1 MLTALLFVAL
11 AVSAIPVSRT
21 LSDDYLSPAAL
32 VVAAWC
38 GTLALFCTRAFPY
51 PPLGDQTRWL
61 IGGTVVLLAGGSIAG
76 ALAAARRPPRPVSAG
91 LARPG
96 AWITGYS
103 ILGLAGVVWYVVSI
117 VTILGWAAL
126 RDPIRVRG
134 ALHTYE
140 IPSRFL
146 FLQFFCLVAPLVA
159 WAVWLSGTRVR
170 RAVWIAPALCVA
182 STWLSTD
189 RTQFFMLL
197 LTAFCMYAFRHGRAL
212 RPRGF
217 VAAATVCG
225 LLLVTNFLVIGALL
239 GKTAAS
245 WVITRYDPRPLP
257 PASFDDMSVRVMPIA
272 LSAQQAAAPVA
283 PPPSPDGL
291 VTRLEESIARQ
302 LRRTA
307 QLYAYATGSYAALD
321 LYLREPH
328 ELTGGRH
335 VFYPVLRPLE
345 RLGLL
350 RTPLPSPLPPF
361 RNAVPHPQSTH
372 VFEFNAY
379 TFLYYPLEDFGRAGA
394 LVYTLVL
401 GLACGWCYGR
411 ARADRRSGAG
421 LLIVGQIST
430 ALLLTVFVNKFN
442 NTAWWYIL
450 GATLLPFAVTRF
462 APSVRPRNSH
472 PAPVESRQITSAQ
485 DAGASGSPPG

>member
-1 MLTALLFVAL
+1 MLTALLFAAL
-11 AVSAIPVSRT
+11 AVLAIPVSRA
-21 LSDDYLSPAAL
+21 LWDDYLSPPAL

-51 PPLGDQTRWL
+51 PPLGSQTRWL
-61 IGGTVVLLAGGSIAG
+61 IGGTVLLLAGGCIAG
-76 ALAAARRPPRPVSAG
+76 ALAAARGQRAPAGAG
-91 LARPG
+91 LSRAG
-96 AWITGYS
+96 AWITAYS
-103 ILGLAGVVWYVVSI
+103 ILGLAGVAWYVVSI
-117 VTILGWAAL
+117 VTVLGWDAL
-126 RDPIRVRG
+126 RDPVRVRG

-146 FLQFFCLVAPLVA
+146 FLQFFCLVAPLLA

-170 RAVWIAPALCVA
+170 RTVWIAPGLCVA

-197 LTAFCMYAFRHGRAL
+197 LTAFCMYVFRHGRAL

-217 VAAATVCG
+217 VAAAAVCG

-239 GKTAAS
+239 GKTSAA
-245 WVITRYDPRPLP
+245 WVITRHDP
-257 PASFDDMSVRVMPIA
+257 
-272 LSAQQAAAPVA
+272 A
-283 PPPSPDGL
+283 PPPLASPGDAIARLVPVALSVRQPVAAPATPPPPDGPI
-291 VTRLEESIARQ
+291 TRLQTAIARQ

-307 QLYAYATGSYAALD
+307 LLYAYATGSYAALD

-350 RTPLPSPLPPF
+350 GTPLPSPFPPF
-361 RNAVPHPQSTH
+361 RNAVPHPQSPH

-379 TFLYYPLEDFGRAGA
+379 TFLYYPLEDFGRIGA
-394 LVYTLVL
+394 LAYALAVGL
-401 GLACGWCYGR
+401 GCGWCYGR
-411 ARADRRSGAG
+411 ARRDRRSADG

-450 GATLLPFAVTRF
+450 GATLLPFAIERLR
-462 APSVRPRNSH
+462 RPA
-472 PAPVESRQITSAQ
+472 APVA
-485 DAGASGSPPG
+485 AL

>member
-1 MLTALLFVAL
+1 MLTALLFLAL
-11 AVSAIPVSRT
+11 AVLAIPVSRA

-38 GTLALFCTRAFPY
+38 GTLSLFCARAFPY

-61 IGGTVVLLAGGSIAG
+61 IAGTVVLLAGGSMAG
-76 ALAAARRPPRPVSAG
+76 ALAATRWRPNPANVRPAHGAG
-91 LARPG
+91 
-96 AWITGYS
+96 WITAYS
-103 ILGLAGVVWYVVSI
+103 ILGLAGVVWYIWSI
-117 VTILGWAAL
+117 GTILGWDAF
-126 RDPIRVRG
+126 RDPVRIRG

-146 FLQFFCLVAPLVA
+146 FLQFFCLAAPLLA
-159 WAVWLSGTRVR
+159 WAMWLSGARLPRT
-170 RAVWIAPALCVA
+170 AWSGAALCAA

-189 RTQFFMLL
+189 RTQFFMLVL
-197 LTAFCMYAFRHGRAL
+197 AAFCMYAFRHGRAL

-217 VAAATVCG
+217 VAAAAVCG

-239 GKTAAS
+239 NKTAAS
-245 WVITRYDPRPLP
+245 WVITRRDPAPPP
-257 PASFDDMSVRVMPIA
+257 PASGDATIARLVPVA
-272 LSAQQAAAPVA
+272 LSVPQTAAAPA
-283 PPPSPDGL
+283 PAAPSDGAA
-291 VTRLEESIARQ
+291 VRLQTEIVRQ
-302 LRRTA
+302 LRRMA

-335 VFYPVLRPLE
+335 VFYPLLRPFE

-350 RTPLPSPLPPF
+350 ATPLPSPFPPF
-361 RNAVPHPQSTH
+361 RNAVPHPQSKH
-372 VFEFNAY
+372 VFEFNGY

-394 LVYTLVL
+394 LAYVLVV
-401 GLACGWCYGR
+401 GLICGWCYGR
-411 ARADRRSGAG
+411 ARRDRQSAPG

-450 GATLLPFAVTRF
+450 GATLLPFAVERFRRTTASLAVPDALTRQ
-462 APSVRPRNSH
+462 A
-472 PAPVESRQITSAQ
+472 
-485 DAGASGSPPG
+485 